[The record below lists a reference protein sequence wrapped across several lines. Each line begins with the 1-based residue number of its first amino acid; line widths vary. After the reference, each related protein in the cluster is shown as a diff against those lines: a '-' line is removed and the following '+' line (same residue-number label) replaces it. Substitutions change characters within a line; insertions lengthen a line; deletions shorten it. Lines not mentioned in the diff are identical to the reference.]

1 MDTQTTSGCSVD
13 QSGDQGVQLA
23 QARNQTT
30 AVVATVVEADE
41 WLSSAVDVA
50 DEADKDDDENVTLTM
65 MTKEDKMEEVAKNA
79 VEVKEG

>member
-13 QSGDQGVQLA
+13 QSGDQGVWLA

-30 AVVATVVEADE
+30 AVVVTVVETDE

-65 MTKEDKMEEVAKNA
+65 MTKEDKMGWKVVELEV
-79 VEVKEG
+79 V